1 MNHSGEIN
9 GRDSV
14 AFLSKSKLPLDL
26 LKNIWTMVDQN
37 PKTNTLDKKKFFAAV
52 RLIQLFQNG
61 QKANG
66 PMLQCA
72 DPNIVMRPPFFEGV
86 TGAILPPF
94 AIAPSSV
101 SPVPQMTGGDISA
114 QPSPQRDGV
123 SVGVSMT
130 GMMAPAST
138 MSQAP
143 PQPPQPQVTN
153 AIGTTTALT
162 QDPYMMLP
170 GEQVRYESI
179 FPQYEKDGFV
189 HGTEAVALFSK
200 SGLSNEVLRDIW
212 NLVDDP
218 IDNQLSRLEFAIAM
232 HMIVCVSK
240 KNLPVPPSLPPS
252 LKLLKEREYAA
263 SMGASQRNLGGFS
276 ASMTSNTAAPPSPP
290 TPQRVTMSAVPPVM
304 LSPQVS
310 VGSSMNYNNMAPLHH
325 NLDMNQANDSVGGGV
340 GYTGGYNTTNLAN
353 ERVSITD
360 AFSNLPV
367 PGAASVKSFHSA
379 ASASSNKSPTT
390 VPNSMKGTS
399 SLSNHHSAEE
409 ELQKVQSVLQKLQA
423 ENVSLKAQLGQYSDE
438 EKSVRNEMARTVA
451 EIGALSQELTSL
463 RSQVVASK
471 ASLIEASAELK
482 ALIEKRE

>member
-1 MNHSGEIN
+1 
-9 GRDSV
+9 
-14 AFLSKSKLPLDL
+14 
-26 LKNIWTMVDQN
+26 MVDQN

-61 QKANG
+61 QKATG

-72 DPNIVMRPPFFEGV
+72 DPNVVMRPPFFEGV
-86 TGAILPPF
+86 TGPIPPPF
-94 AIAPSSV
+94 ANAPSSV
-101 SPVPQMTGGDISA
+101 SPVSQTTGGNISVP
-114 QPSPQRDGV
+114 PSPQRDGMGA
-123 SVGVSMT
+123 GVSMT
-130 GMMAPAST
+130 GMMAPASSMT
-138 MSQAP
+138 QP
-143 PQPPQPQVTN
+143 PPQQPPQPQVTN
-153 AIGTTTALT
+153 AIGATTALT

-179 FPQYEKDGFV
+179 FPQYENDGFV
-189 HGTEAVALFSK
+189 QGPEAVALFTK

-212 NLVDDP
+212 NVVDDP
-218 IDNQLSRLEFAIAM
+218 IDNQLSKIEFAIAM

-252 LKLLKEREYAA
+252 LKLLKEREDAS
-263 SMGASQRNLGGFS
+263 SMGASQRNVGGFS
-276 ASMTSNTAAPPSPP
+276 SSMTSNTAAPPSPP
-290 TPQRVTMSAVPPVM
+290 TPQRVTMSAVPPAM

-310 VGSSMNYNNMAPLHH
+310 VGSGMNYNNMAALHH
-325 NLDMNQANDSVGGGV
+325 MPDMNQA
-340 GYTGGYNTTNLAN
+340 TGGYNTANLEN

-360 AFSNLPV
+360 AFSNLPT
-367 PGAASVKSFHSA
+367 PGAASVKSFDSA
-379 ASASSNKSPTT
+379 ASASSNKSPTA

-399 SLSNHHSAEE
+399 NVSNYRSAEE

-438 EKSVRNEMARTVA
+438 EKSVRNEITRTVA